1 MMLGPRGTLS
11 WIVGALLL
19 APVSLTAQMGAA
31 PVGSTVRV
39 FLQGDAQPLTGT
51 LAPSSMGAWAVVG
64 DDGALR
70 TFRDAEVSS
79 VEIERRGNRWKS
91 GALIGGGAGL
101 ALALFV
107 VSGTDC
113 EEDIAGL
120 CETVTGTTETAALIW
135 LPVVGAGAGALV
147 GALVGTR
154 TWVPAVLPPTAVVE
168 AELEFRWTIPI
179 GENHR

>member
-19 APVSLTAQMGAA
+19 APVSLTAQIGAA

-51 LAPSSMGAWAVVG
+51 LAPSSLGTWSVVG
-64 DDGALR
+64 DDGAIR

-79 VEIERRGNRWKS
+79 VEIEQRGNRWKS

-107 VSGTDC
+107 VSGADC
-113 EEDIAGL
+113 EEDVVGL
-120 CETVTGTTETAALIW
+120 CETVRGTAETAALIW

-147 GALVGTR
+147 GALVGTH
-154 TWVPAVLPPTAVVE
+154 TWVPAVLPPTADVD
-168 AELEFRWTIPI
+168 AKFEFRWTIPT
-179 GENHR
+179 GENDR